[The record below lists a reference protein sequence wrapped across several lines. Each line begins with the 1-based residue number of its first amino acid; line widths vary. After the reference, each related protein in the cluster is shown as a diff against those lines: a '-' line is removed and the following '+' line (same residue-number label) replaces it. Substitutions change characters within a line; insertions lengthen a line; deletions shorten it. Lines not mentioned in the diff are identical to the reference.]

1 MWVPVT
7 EQSILSKLSS
17 PELNALRTAATA
29 PGQGD
34 PLGEVIAQVVREVR
48 GHVAACKA
56 NRLGPAGTIP
66 DELLGAAINR
76 VRYELATRLPVTTLL
91 TEPRIAANDQA
102 NTLLRDTAACRFA
115 PRTARLPADEK
126 QSVISPAWSAR
137 RPRYTRR
144 DEDGA

>member
-17 PELNALRTAATA
+17 PELAALRTAATA

-34 PLGEVIAQVVREVR
+34 PLAEVIAQVVREVR

-66 DELLGAAINR
+66 DELLGAAVNR
-76 VRYELATRLPVTTLL
+76 VRYELATRLPVASLL
-91 TEPRIAANDQA
+91 TDPRIAANDQA
-102 NTLLRDTAACRFA
+102 NTLLRDTAACRFSLE
-115 PRTARLPADEK
+115 PPDTPSPEK
-126 QSVISPAWSAR
+126 QATVSPLWFAR
-137 RPRYTRR
+137 RKKYTSRH
-144 DEDGA
+144 EDGA